1 MITVNTEVTDADVL
15 EHIKLSGKIPELTE
29 QIMVRRII
37 QKEAEKAEIRLEVN
51 ELQAAA
57 DDFRARNGL
66 TSAKSTQMWLSINQL
81 SLDEFENMMR
91 LELLSNKLKGIVL
104 ADQVEKYFYQH
115 QLEFDR
121 VALAEVILENK
132 ELAMELYYAVR
143 EGEIK
148 FHDIAGQYIQD
159 VDLRRKGGYLGE
171 RQRKDLSPEMFS
183 VFSVANPPQI
193 IKPIASAQG
202 FRLLWVEEI
211 IKAELNEE
219 IYGEIKNQ
227 LFMEYIRN
235 KIKEYSL
242 SLTPAVGQ

>member
-1 MITVNTEVTDADVL
+1 MTINAEISNEDIL
-15 EHIKLSGKIPELTE
+15 EQLKLSCRVPELTE
-29 QIMVRRII
+29 QIIVRRII
-37 QKEAEKAEIRLEVN
+37 QEEAAKAEIKLEVS

-57 DDFRARNGL
+57 DDFRSRNGL
-66 TSAKSTQMWLSINQL
+66 TSARSTQMWLSINQL
-81 SLDEFENMMR
+81 SLDEFENIVR
-91 LELLSNKLKGIVL
+91 LELLSDKLKELVL

-121 VALAEVILENK
+121 VALSEVILENK

-143 EGEIK
+143 EGEMR
-148 FHDIAGQYIQD
+148 FQDIAGQYIKD

-193 IKPIASAQG
+193 VKPIASAQG

-219 IYGEIKNQ
+219 IYGDIKNQ

-235 KIKEYSL
+235 KIKEYMP

>member
-1 MITVNTEVTDADVL
+1 MITIDIEVTDTDIL
-15 EHIKLSGKIPELTE
+15 EQIKLSGKIPELTE
-29 QIMVRRII
+29 QIVVRRII
-37 QKEAEKAEIRLEVN
+37 QNEAEKAGIKLEVS

-66 TSAKSTQMWLSINQL
+66 TSAKSTQMC
-81 SLDEFENMMR
+81 
-91 LELLSNKLKGIVL
+91 NKLKEIVL
-104 ADQVEKYFYQH
+104 VDQVEKYFYQH

-121 VALAEVILENK
+121 VALSEVILENK

-143 EGEIK
+143 EGEMK
-148 FHDIAGQYIQD
+148 FQDIACQYIKD

-183 VFSVANPPQI
+183 VFSVVNPPQI

-211 IKAELNEE
+211 IKAELDEK

-235 KIKEYSL
+235 KIKEYSP